1 MEEKELDYVQS
12 AHDEQSDGS
21 DYVEVQIPRTNKKY
35 RIGKLKNNQ
44 LDALARLLMKNDGK
58 DIRKMD
64 EILGD
69 GKLACKAAAIYVTPG
84 FFRLKLRYWYLWRW
98 FYYVRQYDNTQLLP
112 ILSAGVGSTPY
123 FDFLKTMSILSNQKT
138 TQMRMTV
145 KEAEALMQEV
155 ALRVEKAKDE
165 NGNVDTTNKESK

>member
-1 MEEKELDYVQS
+1 MNKEEINDDVQI
-12 AHDEQSDGS
+12 AQEEQSDGS

-58 DIRKMD
+58 DISKMD

-98 FYYVRQYDNTQLLP
+98 FYYVRQYDNTQLQP

-123 FDFLKTMSILSNQKT
+123 LDFLKTMAILSNQKT

-145 KEAEALMQEV
+145 KEAEAVMQEV
-155 ALRVEKAKDE
+155 AFRVEKAKAE
-165 NGNVDTTNKESK
+165 NGNVNTESED